1 MKLSSKR
8 TALALV
14 LTGLAVVVPCAAWY
28 LAGSRE
34 LERQMAEVADASQEE
49 AQETVRRVA
58 SQLTHRLRALLQ
70 AEAERPFY
78 QYQPYFHD
86 PKGASEGASVVPSPL
101 ASGPVDPLV
110 ELYFQADGA
119 SGRVTLP
126 ATELQQ
132 SEPTSTKYPRPDEQ
146 LLREA
151 QFRRGLPTI
160 LANARGECR
169 PDQPAAPKQAQ
180 AFGQRVEVL
189 DSAAYQQ
196 NVGAAELYTNIKTRA
211 PNQPQISLPAVNPA
225 GNVEIFVGPLKW
237 RTVNIGAD
245 PSLVALREVCTPQ
258 GSVLQ
263 GFLISPKGI
272 ASFIKTARLPA
283 KFLPGRP
290 QHEYQAAVNISDDP
304 WRVAINVTAAA
315 IFANQ
320 QANDLRR
327 TFLTIFSGGVAIAT
341 LAGLGVVWIVWQ
353 TERLA
358 RQRSQFAAS
367 AAHELRTPL
376 AGLRIYSDMLADG
389 LGDPSKSKD
398 YAQRVAAEADRLG
411 RVVANVLSFTRLERG
426 ILKSQPMLGDLADV
440 VRESIARQ
448 QPALEATGA
457 KLETHIAAHLP
468 AVRFD
473 PDAVAQI
480 LQNLLDNAEK
490 HTRQAADRTVQV
502 SLGRENGAVTLTVRD
517 HGPGVSNDLRGRL
530 FEAFARGPDEDA
542 PAGLG
547 LGLVLVKALA
557 EDQGAQVTYTD
568 APGGGAQFTVSFPG

>member
-1 MKLSSKR
+1 VKLSGKR

-49 AQETVRRVA
+49 AQETARRVA

-119 SGRVTLP
+119 SGHVTLP
-126 ATELQQ
+126 AAELQQ
-132 SEPTSTKYPRPDEQ
+132 SESISTPIPRPEQ
-146 LLREA
+146 LLVREE
-151 QFRRGLPTI
+151 QFRRGLAPL
-160 LANARGECR
+160 LASARGECR
-169 PDQPAAPKQAQ
+169 AEQTATIKKVQT
-180 AFGQRVEVL
+180 FGQRVEVL
-189 DSAAYQQ
+189 DRAAYQQ
-196 NVGAAELYTNIKTRA
+196 NIGAAELYTNIKTRA
-211 PNQPQISLPAVNPA
+211 PNQPQISLPATDTA

-237 RTVNIGAD
+237 RAMNIGPEA
-245 PSLVALREVCTPQ
+245 SLVALREVCTPD
-258 GSVLQ
+258 GALLQ

-272 ASFIKTARLPA
+272 ANFIKTARLPT
-283 KFLPGRP
+283 KFLPGNP
-290 QHEYQAAVNISDDP
+290 QHEYQAAVNIGEDP
-304 WRVAINVTAAA
+304 WRVAIDVTAAA

-327 TFLTIFSGGVAIAT
+327 TFLTIFIGGVATAT
-341 LAGLGVVWIVWQ
+341 LAGLGVVWIVRQ

-389 LGDPSKSKD
+389 LGDPGKAKD
-398 YAQRVAAEADRLG
+398 YAQRVADEADRLG

-426 ILKSQPMLGDLADV
+426 MLKSQPQTGNLADV
-440 VRESIARQ
+440 VRESVARQ
-448 QPALEATGA
+448 QPALEATGT
-457 KLETHIAAHLP
+457 KLETRIADHLP

-473 PDAVAQI
+473 HDAVAQI

-490 HTRQAADRTVQV
+490 HTRQAADRTVHV
-502 SLGRENGAVTLTVRD
+502 ALGNENGAVKLTVRD
-517 HGPGVSNDLRGRL
+517 HGPGVPSDLRRRL

-557 EDQGAQVTYTD
+557 KGQGASVTYAD
-568 APGGGAQFTVSFPG
+568 APGGGAQFTVSFPT